1 MKRYSYGEQ
10 DYAFGQAM
18 LTLRTNI
25 GLTQAGLA
33 ELLGVSRRAVGK
45 WEAGGAYPKAEHLKA
60 LLAFAVKQQAFDAG
74 HEEEEIRAFW
84 KAAHQKVLLDKSWL
98 STLLSQQHRPLER
111 VVAAVDRRDR

>member
-1 MKRYSYGEQ
+1 MNRFSYREQ

-33 ELLGVSRRAVGK
+33 ELLGVSRRAIGK
-45 WEAGGAYPKAEHLKA
+45 WEAGGAYPKAGHLKA
-60 LLAFAVKQQAFDAG
+60 LLAFALKQQVFDAG

-84 KAAHQKVLLDKSWL
+84 KTAHQKVLLDEPWL
-98 STLLSQQHRPLER
+98 SALVSQHPRPLEPMMSLSI
-111 VVAAVDRRDR
+111 D

>member
-1 MKRYSYGEQ
+1 MKRSSYGEQ

-45 WEAGGAYPKAEHLKA
+45 WEAGGAYPRVRTPQSVAGLCR
-60 LLAFAVKQQAFDAG
+60 QAAG
-74 HEEEEIRAFW
+74 VRKLPFRA
-84 KAAHQKVLLDKSWL
+84 
-98 STLLSQQHRPLER
+98 
-111 VVAAVDRRDR
+111 DRINT